1 VLNHPHQERRVEVLH
16 SYPQKIDVLRGQSMQ
31 SQYWVELQA
40 LKAHVYYLELYQ
52 LESEGIERGIGITL
66 AILSSGSI
74 GGWAIWKEYAFLWGL
89 LIMVSQVISVIY
101 KFLPFKARL
110 KPLSAAGIELSVL
123 ADEAEKGWFDV
134 ACGDLTEREINE
146 KRFGIR
152 KKKSAIMKSAF
163 ASMVLPEKPKL
174 MRKAEEQM
182 QKYFISHYPELND
195 DR

>member
-1 VLNHPHQERRVEVLH
+1 
-16 SYPQKIDVLRGQSMQ
+16 MQ

-74 GGWAIWKEYAFLWGL
+74 GGWAIWKEYAFVWGL
-89 LIMVSQVISVIY
+89 LIMMSQVISVIY

-123 ADEAEKGWFDV
+123 VDEAEKGWFDV

-152 KKKSAIMKSAF
+152 KKKSAKSAF
-163 ASMVLPEKPKL
+163 ASMVLPDKPKL